1 MARKAKELSALEV
14 GRLVKPGNHAVGG
27 VAGLY
32 LYVNDTGARSWVLRK
47 MVGDKRRHMGLG
59 GFPDVPLAQAKEKAR
74 KAHDAIANGIDPI
87 VQRKAASSLLRAQ
100 QATEKTFE
108 QAAQGY
114 LAAHGGTWK
123 NPKHRAQWANT
134 LTTYAYPF
142 MGKLLV
148 RDVAQ
153 DHVLAALEPIWKT
166 KNETASRLRGRI
178 ESVLDWA
185 TVRKY
190 RTGENPARWKG
201 HLDMLLPAPGKIQKV
216 VHHRAL
222 AIDEM
227 PSFMAKLQKREGT
240 AARLLEFTILC
251 ASRSG
256 EARGCAWSEIDMQA
270 GIWTIPAVRMKAG
283 NEHRIPLTEPL
294 IRILNTQPHH
304 AGNDLVFPAPRGGQL
319 SDMAMTAVMRRMEVN
334 AVPHGFRSTFR
345 DWARERTNFPRELA
359 EQSLAH
365 TLDNKVEAAYR
376 RGDALEKR
384 REMMTA
390 WADFCNG
397 TVQAKTAVEMS
408 TTTDSSEKPKD
419 TRVNAPATTPN
430 HQGMAEIMR
439 EGMRIRRLSPLHKP
453 DDQKKIGEVLKPKED
468 NPQPG
473 MLAKLFSEATVGKK
487 LMKPLENVRPIK

>member
-1 MARKAKELSALEV
+1 MARKAKELTALEV
-14 GRLVKPGNHAVGG
+14 SRLAKPGNHAIGG

-32 LYVNDTGARSWVLRK
+32 LYINESGARSWVLRT

-59 GFPDVPLAQAKEKAR
+59 GYPDVPLAQAKEKAR
-74 KAHDAIANGIDPI
+74 TARQKIENGVDPI
-87 VQRKAASSLLRAQ
+87 AQRKSAISQLRSQ
-100 QATEKTFE
+100 QATQKTFE

-114 LAAHGGTWK
+114 LEAHGDTWK

-142 MGKLLV
+142 MGQLLV
-148 RDVAQ
+148 CDVAQ
-153 DHVLAALEPIWKT
+153 EHVLAALEPIWKT

-222 AIDEM
+222 PIDEM
-227 PSFMAKLQKREGT
+227 PSFMAALQAREGT

-256 EARGCAWSEIDMQA
+256 EARGCAWSEIDMA
-270 GIWTIPAVRMKAG
+270 AKFWTIPAVRMKAG
-283 NEHRIPLTEPL
+283 NEHRVPLTEPL
-294 IRILNTQPHH
+294 IRILNKQPHF
-304 AGNDLVFPAPRGGQL
+304 ADNDLVFPAPRGGQL
-319 SDMAMTAVMRRMEVN
+319 SDMAMTAVMRRMEVD

-345 DWARERTNFPRELA
+345 DWARERTNYPRDLA

-384 REMMTA
+384 REMMA
-390 WADFCNG
+390 DWATFCC
-397 TVQAKTAVEMS
+397 TS
-408 TTTDSSEKPKD
+408 TQSVARPVSELGDSMKSDQGEQLNQVISTEGSNAA
-419 TRVNAPATTPN
+419 TRDGLREFFASRQEALLNIRPA
-430 HQGMAEIMR
+430 
-439 EGMRIRRLSPLHKP
+439 
-453 DDQKKIGEVLKPKED
+453 KKI
-468 NPQPG
+468 
-473 MLAKLFSEATVGKK
+473 
-487 LMKPLENVRPIK
+487 

>member
-32 LYVNDTGARSWVLRK
+32 LYVNATGARSWVLRI

-59 GFPDVPLAQAKEKAR
+59 GFPDVPLAQAKDKAR
-74 KAHDAIANGIDPI
+74 KARDAIANGVDPI
-87 VQRKAASSLLRAQ
+87 LQRMAASSLLRAQ

-114 LAAHGGTWK
+114 LEAHGETWK
-123 NPKHRAQWANT
+123 NAKHRAQWANT

-153 DHVLAALEPIWKT
+153 EHVLAALEPIWKT

-222 AIDEM
+222 PIDEM
-227 PSFMAKLQKREGT
+227 PSFMAELQKREGT

-256 EARGCAWSEIDMQA
+256 EARGCAWSEIDLQA

-283 NEHRIPLTEPL
+283 NEHRVPLTEPV
-294 IRILNTQPHH
+294 IRILNTLPHH
-304 AGNDLVFPAPRGGQL
+304 AGNDLVFAAPRGGQL
-319 SDMAMTAVMRRMEVN
+319 SDMAMTAVMRRMEVD

-345 DWARERTNFPRELA
+345 DWAREHTNFPRDLA

-384 REMMTA
+384 REMMAA
-390 WADFCNG
+390 WASFC
-397 TVQAKTAVEMS
+397 S
-408 TTTDSSEKPKD
+408 TT
-419 TRVNAPATTPN
+419 PAK
-430 HQGMAEIMR
+430 AETAK
-439 EGMRIRRLSPLHKP
+439 LS
-453 DDQKKIGEVLKPKED
+453 
-468 NPQPG
+468 
-473 MLAKLFSEATVGKK
+473 LAKFFKK
-487 LMKPLENVRPIK
+487 QKN